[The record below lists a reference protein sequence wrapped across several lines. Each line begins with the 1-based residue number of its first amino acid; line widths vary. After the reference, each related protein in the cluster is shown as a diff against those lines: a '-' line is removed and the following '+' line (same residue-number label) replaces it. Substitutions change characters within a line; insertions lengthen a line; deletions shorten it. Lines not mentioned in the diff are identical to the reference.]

1 MSVPV
6 VCRKTDIT
14 EDNYN
19 NGVFIFTGKSQ
30 NSHPESRTMGIKT
43 SPP

>member
-6 VCRKTDIT
+6 VCRKTNIT
-14 EDNYN
+14 DDNDN
-19 NGVFIFTGKSQ
+19 NDGTIFTGRRQ
-30 NSHPESRTMGIKT
+30 NSHPESETMGIKT